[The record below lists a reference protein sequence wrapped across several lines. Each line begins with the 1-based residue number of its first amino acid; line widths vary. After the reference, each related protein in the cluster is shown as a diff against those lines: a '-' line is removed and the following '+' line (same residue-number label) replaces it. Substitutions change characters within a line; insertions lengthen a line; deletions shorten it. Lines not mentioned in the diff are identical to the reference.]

1 MKRTADTLSAK
12 YSDIVSEFTKIYQS
26 TIYEKSFENLIDID
40 EDGFHEVLKILSKN
54 IIFNIRGKRMI
65 NKNHEDYLKY
75 KEAFDNLVAE
85 EKNEIQNVK
94 SPNAKRFDG
103 EYSKIHK
110 KYALKIKAL
119 QEKYNYLFD

>member
-1 MKRTADTLSAK
+1 MT
-12 YSDIVSEFTKIYQS
+12 
-26 TIYEKSFENLIDID
+26 
-40 EDGFHEVLKILSKN
+40 
-54 IIFNIRGKRMI
+54 

-75 KEAFDNLVAE
+75 KEAFDILVAK

-94 SPNAKRFDG
+94 PSNVKRFDG